1 MANNLEIAARQ
12 HTHINGRTARLR
24 SALELQYMIQPNDA
38 NTILQLGRIYMSQSM
53 DLSELVKRLENIPE
67 VFYEINICYEKLS
80 FHLHKKFIKILG
92 FRVNIKRTG
101 KSNITDV

>member
-12 HTHINGRTARLR
+12 HTHINGRTTRLR

-38 NTILQLGRIYMSQSM
+38 NTILQLGRIYISQFM

-67 VFYEINICYEKLS
+67 VFYEINIYYGKLVFIYIKNLS
-80 FHLHKKFIKILG
+80 KF
-92 FRVNIKRTG
+92 
-101 KSNITDV
+101 

>member
-38 NTILQLGRIYMSQSM
+38 NTILQLGRIYISQFM

-67 VFYEINICYEKLS
+67 VFYEINICYEKLVFIYIKNLS
-80 FHLHKKFIKILG
+80 KF
-92 FRVNIKRTG
+92 
-101 KSNITDV
+101 

>member
-38 NTILQLGRIYMSQSM
+38 NTILQLGRIYISQFM

-67 VFYEINICYEKLS
+67 VFCEINICYEKLVFIYIKNLS
-80 FHLHKKFIKILG
+80 KF
-92 FRVNIKRTG
+92 
-101 KSNITDV
+101 